1 MDPTKINH
9 REYIER
15 QRLLE
20 IQAHEQSTAEIK
32 YQVASLFVTSNTL
45 SSCRSYMQV
54 RIPLRDRWSRFSATG
69 GADARSDNIS
79 DIEDTEIKT
88 EISVESSS
96 KEIDLCRLIAKK
108 EISTPFM

>member
-9 REYIER
+9 RENIER

-20 IQAHEQSTAEIK
+20 NQAHEQSSAEIK
-32 YQVASLFVTSNTL
+32 YQVAALFGTSNIL

-54 RIPLRDRWSRFSATG
+54 RIPLRDRWSRFSGIG
-69 GADARSDNIS
+69 GADVKSDNIT
-79 DIEDTEIKT
+79 DIEDAEMKT

-108 EISTPFM
+108 EISKPLM